1 MSSRRTRGR
10 RCCRTRRSAVSAIRK
25 TWRRL
30 YAFSAPTRPPSSQ
43 ARSSSSTVGWGCEWT
58 CWKPERGLSRGR
70 AWPGADKE
78 GLDIAGSEGGGSRGN
93 KGFPGAENGRPR
105 IVITGM
111 GAVTPL
117 GNTAESSWEALIAG
131 TSGAGPITHFDHSQ
145 YSVHFACELKDFD
158 PTEWIEY
165 KQARRMDRFAQMVV
179 AAARQAE
186 ADAGLDIAK
195 EPDRIGA
202 SVATGIGGLQAY
214 QDCYDTLRER
224 GPDRVNPFSIPAIIP
239 NMGAAWVSMQLGT
252 KGPLNSQCTA
262 CAASNMSIGES
273 VDAIR
278 LGRADVML
286 CGGTEA
292 PVTEVG
298 IAGFS
303 AMRALSR
310 RNDAP
315 ESASRPFDAGR
326 DGFVMGEAGA
336 VVVLE
341 ELEHARARGAKI
353 YAELLGYG
361 VSSDARHITE
371 PDPTGENPA
380 RAMTMAFGDAGI
392 GPDEIDYIN
401 AHGTSTPLGDASETR
416 VLKIALGE
424 ENARKTPVSSTKGA
438 TGHCLGAAGAVEAIF
453 SILAVRDGVLPPTIN
468 YEEPDPACDLDY
480 IPNEARE
487 ADVRTGVSNSF
498 GFGGHNATIVV
509 RRFED

>member
-1 MSSRRTRGR
+1 VTTGASLNGR
-10 RCCRTRRSAVSAIRK
+10 RRV
-25 TWRRL
+25 
-30 YAFSAPTRPPSSQ
+30 
-43 ARSSSSTVGWGCEWT
+43 
-58 CWKPERGLSRGR
+58 
-70 AWPGADKE
+70 
-78 GLDIAGSEGGGSRGN
+78 
-93 KGFPGAENGRPR
+93 
-105 IVITGM
+105 VITGL

-117 GNTAESSWEALIAG
+117 GKDVESTWESLLAG
-131 TSGAGPITHFDHSQ
+131 HSGAGPITQFDSTGFN
-145 YSVHFACELKDFD
+145 VHFACEVKDFE
-158 PTEWIEY
+158 PTDYIDR
-165 KQARRMDRFAQMVV
+165 KQARRMDRFAHLVV
-179 AAARQAE
+179 GAARQAE
-186 ADAGLDIAK
+186 ADSGLEI
-195 EPDRIGA
+195 EPEAARIGA
-202 SVATGIGGLQAY
+202 AIATGIGGLKAF
-214 QDCYDTLRER
+214 QDCHSELLER
-224 GPDRVNPFSIPAIIP
+224 GPDRVNPFSIPEIIP

-252 KGPLNSQCTA
+252 KGPLSSQCTA
-262 CAASNMSIGES
+262 CAASNMAIGDGL
-273 VDAIR
+273 DAIR
-278 LGRADVML
+278 LGRADVMF

-310 RNDAP
+310 RNDDP
-315 ESASRPFDAGR
+315 EAASRPFDAGR

-361 VSSDARHITE
+361 VSSDAQHITE
-371 PDPTGENPA
+371 PDPTGQNPA
-380 RAMTMAFGDAGI
+380 RSMTMAFGDAGI
-392 GPDEIDYIN
+392 DPGEIDYVN

-416 VLKIALGE
+416 VLKLALGE

-453 SILAVRDGVLPPTIN
+453 CTLAVDRGALPPTIN

-487 ADVRTGVSNSF
+487 ADVRTAVSNSF